1 MKKELLLF
9 IFLFAIY
16 FTSSSQVNRTGTPLI
31 SWFEVA
37 STPGEL
43 LTLCITMDKRGVMF
57 FGNES
62 SGIVTYDGTTWRL
75 IPMPSPQR
83 VNALIS
89 DHRGIVF
96 AGGGSDF
103 GLLEPDN
110 TGRLKFSSL
119 TGLIKDSTSRSQVGS
134 VLSVTADS
142 NKVFFIDGRRLY
154 MYDIEGDS
162 VSVTDMEKEYGL
174 KNAGTMLS
182 TDSKTFIADDR
193 EGLFWY
199 IDGKLTR
206 LPGGEKIRMVN
217 FAGLLRYDRDNIL
230 IATEERGLVLFN
242 HKTGVLNTQF
252 LNRDDNNRIRNGP
265 VTAVTLLPGNMIAA
279 GLGAN
284 GGVLI
289 FSHEGQLLQH
299 ITDATTEIRE
309 STVTSIYCDYRSN
322 SQLWFTTRGFINR
335 AYISLPAR
343 EFGRASG
350 LASVAS
356 GLTIFDDSVFVASDD
371 GFYKNYRDKSG
382 TVRFRRLERPARRVN
397 QMVSAGLPDGSV
409 LMTASADGLWQTD
422 TRGKTS
428 RILGGEHLTALGS
441 GRYDPTLLVTGS
453 INGVIK
459 TLKYSDDEW
468 RTVNPGNEGQF
479 AGPIKKIIQL
489 SQDEWWILTSSPASL
504 TRMQCSNSDT
514 LFIEYGKEQGLACD
528 TLSQILAVDDRLY
541 VCTGKGLCR
550 YDGEKDLFEKDV
562 DLIGKGFDNVHITNL
577 IKTPEGDIF
586 IAGFDSR
593 NFNALVTTTSQGH
606 VIFKRQFDFLPDLAT
621 TGMAYID
628 GDIWIAKGNS
638 IYVIDKSKLAFSYG
652 AFNTFFTRI
661 VTGGNKV
668 LMEGSFYS
676 ISPGGARIPTAL
688 QPEGDDIPL
697 RHSRNSITL
706 NWTTT
711 SYVAEDKTEYRY
723 RLDDFDSDWSGWDKR
738 TSRDYTNL
746 PSGDY
751 TFRLKSKT
759 ISGLESEEATFAFSV
774 RRAWYAS
781 LVAMLLY
788 FMVAAAL
795 SYNAAKLYIGR
806 LKTRKRRLE
815 NIMRQRS
822 EATDRAK
829 TEMTVLEQY
838 AGRIQ
843 QALMPSEKILY
854 DAVRN
859 SFLLNKP
866 RNSVS
871 GDFYWMVR
879 RGDSFFAAVG
889 DCTGHGV
896 SSAFTTLMGLSFL
909 DEICNRPVILKT
921 SVIVS
926 EFRRKLAAAH
936 KRTGIPGEQPATV
949 ELSVLSI
956 NRLNGSI
963 GFSGAGTQC
972 YRVREMTEEE
982 IAEWKGGGIRDD
994 EDILANGKNIL
1005 ETVSGDRV
1013 PAGMQPRSDQEFT
1026 QYEWKLEKNTSYYLF
1041 TDGYADQFN
1050 GVNGK
1055 KFMKR
1060 NFRKLILDI
1069 QNYPMSKQKEMLEE
1083 RLKSWMGSAQQT
1095 DDILVV
1101 GFKIE

>member
-1 MKKELLLF
+1 MKKGILLV
-9 IFLFAIY
+9 IFLFVCY
-16 FTSSSQVNRTGTPLI
+16 LTSSSQINRSGTPMI
-31 SWFEVA
+31 SWFDVA
-37 STPGEL
+37 ETPGEL
-43 LTLCITMDKRGVMF
+43 INLCITMDKRGVMF
-57 FGNES
+57 FGNVS

-75 IPMPSPQR
+75 IPMPVPQS

-89 DHRGIVF
+89 DHRGVVF

-119 TGLIKDSTSRSQVGS
+119 TGLIKDSTARSQVGS
-134 VLSVTADS
+134 VSSVTADS

-154 MYDIEGDS
+154 LYDIEGDS
-162 VSVTDMEKEYGL
+162 LSVTDMEKEYGL
-174 KNAGTMLS
+174 KNAFTMLS
-182 TDSKTFIADDR
+182 IESKTFIADDR

-217 FAGLLRYDRDNIL
+217 FAGLLPYDRDNIL
-230 IATEERGLVLFN
+230 VATEEQGLVLFN
-242 HKTGVLNTQF
+242 HRTGVLNTQF

-279 GLGAN
+279 GLAAN

-289 FSHEGQLLQH
+289 FSHEGRLLHH

-309 STVTSIYCDYRSN
+309 STVASIYCDYRSN

-350 LASVAS
+350 LNSVAC
-356 GLTIFDDSVFVASDD
+356 GLTMFDDSVFVASDD
-371 GFYKNYRDKSG
+371 GLYKNYLDKSG
-382 TVRFRRLERPARRVN
+382 TVRFRRIEKPARRVN
-397 QMVSAGLPDGSV
+397 ELVSAGLPDGSV
-409 LMTASADGLWQTD
+409 LLTASADGLWQTD
-422 TRGKTS
+422 TRGKTT

-441 GRYDPTLLVTGS
+441 GRYDPTLLITGS
-453 INGVIK
+453 DDGVLR
-459 TLKYSDDEW
+459 TLKYSDEEW
-468 RTVNPGNEGQF
+468 STVNPGNEGQF
-479 AGPIKKIIQL
+479 SGTIKRIIQL
-489 SQDEWWILTSSPASL
+489 RQDEWWILTSSPSTL
-504 TRMQCSNSDT
+504 TRMLCSNSDT
-514 LFIEYGKEQGLACD
+514 MFINYGREQGLACD
-528 TLSQILAVDDRLY
+528 TLSQIAALNDRLY
-541 VCTGKGLCR
+541 VCTGKGLWR
-550 YDGEKDLFEKDV
+550 YDGEKDLFEKDG
-562 DLIGKGFDNVHITNL
+562 DLIGKGFDNVHLTNL
-577 IKTPEGDIF
+577 IKAPEGDIF

-628 GDIWIAKGNS
+628 GNIWIAKGQS
-638 IYVIDKSKLAFSYG
+638 IYIIDKSKLAFSYG
-652 AFNTFFTRI
+652 AFNTYFTRI
-661 VTGGNKV
+661 ITGGNRV
-668 LMEGSFYS
+668 MMEGSFFS
-676 ISPGGARIPTAL
+676 LSPGGARIPTAP
-688 QPEGDDIPL
+688 QPEGSDISL

-706 NWTTT
+706 SWTTT
-711 SYVAEDKTEYRY
+711 SYVAEDKTEYRH
-723 RLDDFDSDWSGWDKR
+723 RLDGFDSDWSGWDKR

-751 TFRLKSKT
+751 SFRLKSKL
-759 ISGLESEEATFAFSV
+759 ISGPESEEVTFAFSV
-774 RRAWYAS
+774 RRAWYLS
-781 LVAMLLY
+781 LVAMILY
-788 FMVAAAL
+788 FIVAAWL
-795 SYNAAKLYIGR
+795 IYYAAKFYIDR
-806 LKTRKRRLE
+806 LRTRKRRLE

-822 EATDRAK
+822 EATDKAK
-829 TEMTVLEQY
+829 TEMTDLEQY

-859 SFLLNKP
+859 SFILNKP
-866 RNSVS
+866 RNSIS

-889 DCTGHGV
+889 DCTGQGV

-909 DEICNRPVILKT
+909 DEICNRPVILRT

-926 EFRRKLAAAH
+926 EFRRKQAAAH
-936 KRTGIPGEQPATV
+936 KRTGIPGEQPVKVDLA
-949 ELSVLSI
+949 VLSI
-956 NRLNGSI
+956 NRMNGSI

-972 YRVREMTEEE
+972 YRVREMTEDEM
-982 IAEWKGGGIRDD
+982 AEWKSGGKIDD
-994 EDILANGKNIL
+994 EVILANGKYIL
-1005 ETVSGDRV
+1005 ETVSGDRI
-1013 PAGMQPRSDQEFT
+1013 PAGIQPKSDQEFT
-1026 QYEWKLEKNTSYYLF
+1026 QHEWKLEKNTSYYLF

-1060 NFRKLILDI
+1060 NFRKLVLDI

-1083 RLKSWMGSAQQT
+1083 RLKSWMGSAPQT
-1095 DDILVV
+1095 DDILIV